1 MIQSAPRGT
10 PAEPAMIR
18 VWTFVIVGLN
28 LALLF
33 LALVVA
39 GAANSVGMTWR
50 VAFILVGGMYLL
62 LGTAIIS
69 LIWHGGRSALLEE
82 VGGSLI
88 FAGSVCL
95 LVAALMPWLQR
106 SHLLPFLR

>member
-1 MIQSAPRGT
+1 
-10 PAEPAMIR
+10 MIR
-18 VWTFVIVGLN
+18 AWTLVIVGLN

-39 GAANSVGMTWR
+39 GAANSLGVTWR
-50 VAFILVGGMYLL
+50 LGFAVLGVVYLL

-88 FAGSVCL
+88 FAG
-95 LVAALMPWLQR
+95 R
-106 SHLLPFLR
+106 

>member
-1 MIQSAPRGT
+1 
-10 PAEPAMIR
+10 MIR
-18 VWTFVIVGLN
+18 AWTFVIVGLN

-33 LALVVA
+33 LALVLA
-39 GAANSVGMTWR
+39 GAANSVGVTWR
-50 VAFILVGGMYLL
+50 LAFIVVGAVYLL
-62 LGTAIIS
+62 LGTAILS

-95 LVAALMPWLQR
+95 LVAAFLPWLQR
-106 SHLLPFLR
+106 SHFFPF